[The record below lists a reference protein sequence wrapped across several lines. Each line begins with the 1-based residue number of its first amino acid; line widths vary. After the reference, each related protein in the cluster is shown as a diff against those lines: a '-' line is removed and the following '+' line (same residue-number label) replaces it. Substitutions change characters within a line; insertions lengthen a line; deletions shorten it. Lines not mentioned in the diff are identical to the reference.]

1 MKKIVTLK
9 ILIIVLFVVFA
20 APRADSQV
28 HVSVGVNLP
37 VFPNLVAVPGYPVYY
52 APAVRGN
59 YFFYD
64 GLFWVFNVQDGYWYS
79 SSWYN
84 GPWVYVEPV
93 YVPQPILVVPYRFYA
108 VRPAYWVG
116 WEYDLAPRWGIHWGA
131 EWEVRRRGW
140 DHWDRRHIAL
150 APLPLYQREY
160 VRERYPSAA
169 QQVIIH
175 KEKYVYKSQDVHVRE
190 VHATVLDRQSH
201 GGFKATNRAEFV
213 TKGRQERTVR
223 GESGLDRGQGK
234 DKGLHVEKG
243 IREGKANPVKKGQ
256 VEEKGMQGRNGPHED
271 NGQHVE
277 RGIREGKG
285 QREEKGI
292 REGKA
297 QPQKGQHEKGHEKA
311 F

>member
-1 MKKIVTLK
+1 MKKIVILK
-9 ILIIVLFVVFA
+9 VLVVALFVVFFA
-20 APRADSQV
+20 APRAESQV
-28 HVSVGVNLP
+28 SVSVGVNLP
-37 VFPNLVAVPGYPVYY
+37 VFPNLVVVPGYPVYY
-52 APAVRGN
+52 APAVHGN

-64 GLFWVFNVQDGYWYS
+64 GLFWAFNVRDGYWYS

-93 YVPQPILVVPYRFYA
+93 YVPQPILVVPYRYYA
-108 VRPAYWVG
+108 VRPAYWAG
-116 WEYDLAPRWGIHWGA
+116 WEFDLAPRWGVHWGHD
-131 EWEVRRRGW
+131 WEVHRHGWEHWERRGLV
-140 DHWDRRHIAL
+140 A

-160 VRERYPSAA
+160 VRERYPSPA

-201 GGFKATNRAEFV
+201 GGLRARSSAEAV
-213 TKGRQERTVR
+213 VRDRQERTVR

-271 NGQHVE
+271 NGQHA
-277 RGIREGKG
+277 
-285 QREEKGI
+285 EKGI
-292 REGKA
+292 HEGKA
-297 QPQKGQHEKGHEKA
+297 QPQKGQHENQKGQHENKGGREKG